1 MRRAWFALVGFA
13 VLATASSGLMQVWTI
28 PIITANTGDF
38 QMFDLRRQ
46 GYDLG
51 QAVTCLARMGPDGVS
66 TYLGAQRV
74 LDTLF
79 PVGLTGVLTLGI
91 YLGLRRKAG
100 RAAIVGALLPLG
112 YFYVDLLENAAVARL
127 LKAPEVTAQSV
138 EAASAYTVLKF
149 QLFDAS
155 VLLLLLCIIGH
166 VVARS
171 LAWFRRRS

>member
-79 PVGLTGVLTLGI
+79 PIGLTGVLTLGI
-91 YLGLRRKAG
+91 YLACG
-100 RAAIVGALLPLG
+100 
-112 YFYVDLLENAAVARL
+112 ARL
-127 LKAPEVTAQSV
+127 GVPP
-138 EAASAYTVLKF
+138 
-149 QLFDAS
+149 
-155 VLLLLLCIIGH
+155 
-166 VVARS
+166 S
-171 LAWFRRRS
+171 LVPCCRWATSMSTCWKTRLSPGC